1 MKRPKFCALTV
12 LNALL
17 LFAASTDA
25 VDYEG
30 LVLPVREVTIASPVE
45 GRVEVLGAKE
55 GDRVEKG
62 ALLVRLYAG
71 MERLEAK
78 RAAAGV
84 EKREFEYKAA
94 QNLFVEN
101 VISEDEA
108 LESRVELDLAKLTEE
123 MAQERVS
130 MRTMTSPIS
139 GIVVERQFEVGEM
152 VRPAE
157 PIIEVVDLTEVFVQF
172 YVASDQLSEVAVG
185 QKAIVTI
192 PVLGSDKIFSG
203 PVDFV
208 DPRVDAASGLSRVRV
223 RLQNPEWIIKAGLRA
238 NVELLAIGEKAGN

>member
-1 MKRPKFCALTV
+1 MKFPKFCALT
-12 LNALL
+12 ALL
-17 LFAASTDA
+17 FSAAATHA
-25 VDYEG
+25 AEYAG
-30 LVLPVREVTIASPVE
+30 LVLPIREVTIASPVE

-62 ALLVRLYAG
+62 ALLVSLYAG

-94 QNLFVEN
+94 KNLFDEK

-108 LESRVELDLAKLTEE
+108 LESRVELDLAKLTQE

-130 MRTMTSPIS
+130 LRTMTSPIS

-157 PIIEVVDLTEVFVQF
+157 PILEVVDLTEVYVQF
-172 YVASDQLSEVAVG
+172 YAAAAELSQISVG
-185 QKAIVTI
+185 QGAAVTF
-192 PVLGSDKIFSG
+192 PSLGLEQAFEG
-203 PVDFV
+203 PVDFI

-223 RLQNPEWIIKAGLRA
+223 RLQNPEGLIKAGVRA
-238 NVELLAIGEKAGN
+238 RVSLVDAKEEG